1 MTRFIFI
8 TGGVSSSLGKGIA
21 SASLGALLQSRGYT
35 VKLRKLDPY
44 LNIDPGTMNPYQHGE
59 VFVTEDGMETDL
71 DLGHYERF
79 TNVNCLST
87 DYVTTGQVY
96 SNVLAKERRGGYLG
110 ETVQVIPHITDEI
123 KQFITSNTDN
133 VDFVLCEIGGT
144 VGDIEGLPYLE
155 AIRQLRNDLGRKA
168 TCFVHLTLMPY
179 IQTASELKTKPTQH
193 SVKEMLSLGIQPDLL
208 LCRSDRP
215 IPDNARQKLSLFC
228 NIERNNV
235 IAALDAKDIYEVPLL
250 YHAEGFDQQVCEFFN
265 LTPPEPDLSSWLKN
279 KTASNR
285 SVQKEVNIGI
295 VGKYVALPDAY
306 KSVVESLQHG
316 ALSNDVKANII
327 WIEAEDDQHLT
338 TELKNL
344 HGMIVPG
351 GFGFRGID
359 GKIKAIRYARENN
372 IPFLGICLGM
382 QLVII
387 EAARNL
393 LRLVNASSTEFG
405 PCHDPVVGLMT
416 EWIAKDTTETRS
428 NESDLGGTMRLGAY
442 PCVLDINSKSY
453 QEYGCERITERHRH
467 RYEVNMAYKDDLEKA
482 GLQFVGLSP
491 DGTLPEI
498 VEYKNHPWFVAVQFH
513 PEFKSRPFLPH
524 PLFQGLIKKA
534 IKYRIK

>member
-327 WIEAEDDQHLT
+327 WIDAEDDQHLT

>member
-123 KQFITSNTDN
+123 KQFITSNTER

-155 AIRQLRNDLGRKA
+155 AIRQIRNDLGRKA

-179 IQTASELKTKPTQH
+179 IPTASELKTKPTQH

-215 IPDNARQKLSLFC
+215 IPDSARQKLSLFC

-265 LTPPEPDLSSWLKN
+265 LTPPEPDLSPWLNN
-279 KTASNR
+279 KTAINR
-285 SVQKEVNIGI
+285 SAKKEVNIGI

-306 KSVVESLQHG
+306 KSVVESVQHA
-316 ALSNDVKANII
+316 ALSNDVKANIV
-327 WIEAEDDQHLT
+327 WIDAEDDLHLT
-338 TELKNL
+338 SALKNL

-393 LRLVNASSTEFG
+393 LHLVNASSTEFG
-405 PCHDPVVGLMT
+405 SCHDPVVGLMT

-442 PCVLDINSKSY
+442 PCILDINSKSY

-467 RYEVNMAYKDDLEKA
+467 RYEVNMAYKDDLEKI

-498 VEYKNHPWFVAVQFH
+498 VEYNDHPWFVAVQFH

-534 IKYRIK
+534 TEYRIK

>member
-96 SNVLAKERRGGYLG
+96 SNVLSRERRGGYLG
-110 ETVQVIPHITDEI
+110 ATVQVIPHITDEI
-123 KQFITSNTDN
+123 KSFITSNTDD
-133 VDFVLCEIGGT
+133 VDFILCEIGGT

-179 IQTASELKTKPTQH
+179 IPTASELKTKPTQH

-215 IPDNARQKLSLFC
+215 IPESARQKLSLFC

-235 IAALDAKDIYEVPLL
+235 IAALDAKDIYEVPLH
-250 YHAEGFDQQVCEFFN
+250 YHAEGFDHQVCEFFN
-265 LTPPEPDLSSWLKN
+265 LTPPAPDLSPWIKN
-279 KTASNR
+279 QAAIHAQSK
-285 SVQKEVNIGI
+285 QEINIGI

-306 KSVVESLQHG
+306 KSVVESVQHA
-316 ALSNDVKANII
+316 ALSNGVKANII
-327 WIEAEDDQHLT
+327 WIDSEEELHLT
-338 TELKNL
+338 TELQNL
-344 HGMIVPG
+344 HGIIVPG
-351 GFGFRGID
+351 GFGFRGIN

-372 IPFLGICLGM
+372 VPFLGICFGM
-382 QLVII
+382 QLVVI

-393 LRLVNASSTEFG
+393 LNLCDASSTEFG
-405 PCHDPVVGLMT
+405 PCQDPVVGLMT
-416 EWIAKDTTETRS
+416 EWISKDTTEKRS
-428 NESDLGGTMRLGAY
+428 DESDLGGTMRLGAY
-442 PCVLDINSKSY
+442 PCVLDVTSKSY
-453 QEYGCERITERHRH
+453 KAYGTQNITERHRH
-467 RYEVNMAYKDDLEKA
+467 RYEVNMTYKEDLEKV
-482 GLQFVGLSP
+482 GLEFVGLSP
-491 DGTLPEI
+491 DGTLPEV
-498 VEYKNHPWFVAVQFH
+498 VEYKDHPWFVAAQFH

-524 PLFQGLIKKA
+524 PLFQGFIRKSIEQLEK
-534 IKYRIK
+534 